1 MGEDRQINWLLQAV
15 QFFTDLYPV
24 KQQRDIKAIYTESV
38 QLIQR
43 HAHAEAAALVHLE
56 DQLTA
61 RVLYASAGS
70 LSDFID
76 AELAQQVIAANEIA
90 VVPATQAG
98 RQTGGQAILV
108 PVNEKAFA
116 GIFLVFPQKGFELT
130 AEFMQ
135 FMHHAWVGLKETT
148 LLIQTYYA
156 IEHLTTRFNGIL
168 KTIPE
173 GIVFVDDRGRQG
185 WVNAAAARLL
195 DIDEEEN
202 TPMTISKAMQQLR
215 SRAINQEQILNEG
228 AKLFSLP
235 NQTIKNWEW
244 IFGDPVTLVLHV
256 SCVPATSANIRGVLW
271 VFDDV
276 TPIYHAS
283 AQLKELNAE
292 LAIKRRIADDQ
303 NKAKSDFLANMS
315 HEIRTPMNGVIGM
328 ASLLANTE
336 LDAEQKEYAETIRIS
351 GEALLSIINDI
362 LDLSKIESGKLDME
376 LAPVNIGA
384 AIEETY
390 DLLAVKANEKGLD
403 LLYYIDPSVPGEIL
417 GDVVRLKQILMNLA
431 SNGVKFTD
439 RGELLITVET
449 SGKEEDLY
457 DIVFTVKDTGIGIP
471 EDKFH
476 RLFETFSQ
484 VDSSTTRRYG
494 GTGLGLAISQ
504 RLVSLMG
511 GQIGVE
517 STPGE
522 GSSFTFNI
530 KAPASRKAIQYKSR
544 NRILEPVLKDKAV
557 LLLDDNKTN
566 LRILRTQCELYG
578 MQVVT
583 ASNYTEAL
591 EAVAARHFDLAFV
604 DMLMPEKDGVEVA
617 GLIKGIKPALP
628 LILFSSAGY
637 FPAEHK
643 HLFAA
648 VLNKPVRAAQIERTI
663 MEVLSSVPELKQAP
677 TAGVQAGAAA
687 MSPLQILVAE
697 DNDINQKM
705 ILRALDKLGYRARL
719 AVNGQE
725 ALDAMMEQP
734 FQLVFMDVMMPVMD
748 GYQATTAIQQTY
760 AAEERPV
767 IIAMTANAL
776 TGDREKILAHG
787 MDDYV
792 SKPFKIQDIKEKMD
806 KWAPKLL
813 QKYERAK

>member
-1 MGEDRQINWLLQAV
+1 M
-15 QFFTDLYPV
+15 
-24 KQQRDIKAIYTESV
+24 
-38 QLIQR
+38 
-43 HAHAEAAALVHLE
+43 
-56 DQLTA
+56 
-61 RVLYASAGS
+61 
-70 LSDFID
+70 
-76 AELAQQVIAANEIA
+76 
-90 VVPATQAG
+90 
-98 RQTGGQAILV
+98 
-108 PVNEKAFA
+108 
-116 GIFLVFPQKGFELT
+116 
-130 AEFMQ
+130 
-135 FMHHAWVGLKETT
+135 
-148 LLIQTYYA
+148 
-156 IEHLTTRFNGIL
+156 
-168 KTIPE
+168 
-173 GIVFVDDRGRQG
+173 
-185 WVNAAAARLL
+185 
-195 DIDEEEN
+195 
-202 TPMTISKAMQQLR
+202 
-215 SRAINQEQILNEG
+215 
-228 AKLFSLP
+228 
-235 NQTIKNWEW
+235 
-244 IFGDPVTLVLHV
+244 
-256 SCVPATSANIRGVLW
+256 
-271 VFDDV
+271 
-276 TPIYHAS
+276 
-283 AQLKELNAE
+283 
-292 LAIKRRIADDQ
+292 
-303 NKAKSDFLANMS
+303 
-315 HEIRTPMNGVIGM
+315 
-328 ASLLANTE
+328 
-336 LDAEQKEYAETIRIS
+336 
-351 GEALLSIINDI
+351 
-362 LDLSKIESGKLDME
+362 
-376 LAPVNIGA
+376 
-384 AIEETY
+384 
-390 DLLAVKANEKGLD
+390 
-403 LLYYIDPSVPGEIL
+403 
-417 GDVVRLKQILMNLA
+417 
-431 SNGVKFTD
+431 
-439 RGELLITVET
+439 
-449 SGKEEDLY
+449 
-457 DIVFTVKDTGIGIP
+457 
-471 EDKFH
+471 
-476 RLFETFSQ
+476 FETFSQ

-544 NRILEPVLKDKAV
+544 NRIQEPVLKDKAV

-591 EAVAARHFDLAFV
+591 EVVAARHFDLAFV

-677 TAGVQAGAAA
+677 TAGVQADAAA

-813 QKYERAK
+813 QKYERAKGI